1 MVKGDMAKEDIVLW
15 RQLHWLI
22 YTAEEALGL
31 RPGGHLEMV
40 RDALPL
46 IDRLDE
52 VLITALAAR
61 AKLDPFRY
69 RAVWTIRNLVVKY
82 GATTI

>member
-1 MVKGDMAKEDIVLW
+1 VAKEDIVLW

-22 YTAEEALGL
+22 YTAEETLGL
-31 RPGGHLEMV
+31 RPGGRLEME

-52 VLITALAAR
+52 VLRTALGSTG
-61 AKLDPFRY
+61 KVDPFHY
-69 RAVWTIRNLVVKY
+69 RAVWTVRNLMEKY
-82 GATTI
+82 GATAI